1 MCLIYIAWQHH
12 ARHRLVVAANRDE
25 YHARPALSA
34 HWWDDA
40 PGVLAGR
47 DLEAG
52 GTWLGVASGGRFA
65 AITNY
70 PGPSACLVNPPS
82 RGALVSGFL
91 TGDTS
96 APDYLGRIME
106 NGHRYRGFS
115 LLAMDGDRLAFASNR
130 SHGVVRLEPG
140 VYGLSNYL
148 LDTPWPKV
156 TDGKR
161 ALERLLAGPDVRAP
175 DLLALL
181 AAGDSRSDGAL
192 RADIGSDL
200 GRMQWRSS
208 RFILG
213 SDYGTRTSTVVLL
226 DAGGAGVFVERS
238 FDASGAAVG
247 DAAFELR
254 VDGASRVIGRGSRLA
269 GVPG

>member
-52 GTWLGVASGGRFA
+52 
-65 AITNY
+65 
-70 PGPSACLVNPPS
+70 
-82 RGALVSGFL
+82 
-91 TGDTS
+91 
-96 APDYLGRIME
+96 
-106 NGHRYRGFS
+106 
-115 LLAMDGDRLAFASNR
+115 
-130 SHGVVRLEPG
+130 
-140 VYGLSNYL
+140 
-148 LDTPWPKV
+148 
-156 TDGKR
+156 
-161 ALERLLAGPDVRAP
+161 
-175 DLLALL
+175 
-181 AAGDSRSDGAL
+181 DSRSEGAL
-192 RADIGSDL
+192 QADIGSDL

-254 VDGASRVIGRGSRLA
+254 VDGTSRVIGRGSRLA